1 MKTSLRLLCG
11 VLLTAFTLSGC
22 AEQILD
28 SASKDPA
35 PTVTSG
41 EEGTANTIAKFS
53 TSDGLAPQPSDVVLA
68 NVNAALPPESQLEGV
83 SRLMPIRIP
92 FSGPLASLHHDN
104 GSWNSTVGDQLKENL
119 LIISTD
125 NFLGSLGGLV
135 NFDDQRISPIPT
147 HDSHS
152 SFPDG
157 QFKVVYQDANH
168 DLVLVPNSGTFED
181 NTTYIVAVR
190 SNLGDAQG
198 NNISPDVLTNILTNP
213 LPIVVDGEIIN
224 SLFDDLETANSL
236 EGLRASYA
244 PLVGGLQALGQIESH
259 NELAQLFTFT
269 TELDN
274 QSKIDGT
281 KQLIGFARS
290 KLAADVASDNITWAT
305 TYPSNASI
313 LDDQPANLKTTIL
326 NSLDTIIPSD
336 NISAIYKGYF
346 SCQNYLDNKGVD
358 ITTGWQKW
366 ELELQAKALGSTGS
380 DCPNIEPELV
390 GKIGFLIAKPEIV
403 EGVVIFMH
411 GLTDVKEDV
420 FRVMNTFAQKN
431 LATVVF
437 DMWGHG
443 ERVYEDANRNEDLS
457 DDSGDAFYRP
467 DNPALSVGYWI
478 QTQFDLIRFDS
489 LLRGN
494 LAVSSAINSTSNST
508 YLLGWSGGGIV
519 SSSLINEGSF
529 SWDRIVLNSPGAG
542 AVDSLFSGSFGPPVR
557 AAVAAGQGIDISTK
571 DGQEELNS
579 TMLGVE
585 LSATHAVFK
594 GGIDPLFNANITA
607 PSNVL
612 VQEIT
617 GDQTVLNSNTEILSL
632 AMGLTT
638 RKDGDGAENSNRV
651 RWIFNPINYAPTEG
665 NVNLADHS
673 SLVDWETQA
682 TTEAQKQA
690 ACFFKEGVVL
700 DPSKEI
706 NITTCTN
713 VN

>member
-11 VLLTAFTLSGC
+11 VLLTAFALSGC

-53 TSDGLAPQPSDVVLA
+53 TSEGLAPQPSDVVLA
-68 NVNAALPPESQLEGV
+68 SVNAALPAESQLQGI

-92 FSGPLASLHHDN
+92 FSGPLANLYHDN
-104 GSWNSTVGDQLKENL
+104 GSWNAQAGGNLALNL
-119 LIISTD
+119 LIFPTSNPTAPVLALPTVD
-125 NFLGSLGGLV
+125 GG
-135 NFDDQRISPIPT
+135 T
-147 HDSHS
+147 
-152 SFPDG
+152 
-157 QFKVVYQDANH
+157 FKVVYQDANN
-168 DLVLVPNSGTFED
+168 DLVLVPGDSTFQAD
-181 NTTYIVAVR
+181 TQYAVVIKTG
-190 SNLGDAQG
+190 LADARG
-198 NNISPDVLTNILTNP
+198 NNVSPDVLTNILTNP

-224 SLFDDLETANSL
+224 SLFDDLDTANSL
-236 EGLRASYA
+236 EGLRVSYA
-244 PLVGGLQALGQIESH
+244 PLVGGLQALEQIESH
-259 NELAQLFTFT
+259 NDLAQLFTFT
-269 TELDN
+269 TEPDN
-274 QSKIDGT
+274 QTEIDGT
-281 KQLIGFARS
+281 KQLIDIARN
-290 KLAADVASDNITWAT
+290 KLVADVTSDNIMWAT
-305 TYPSNASI
+305 TYPSNAST
-313 LDDQPANLKTTIL
+313 DDQPANLKTTVL
-326 NSLDTIIPSD
+326 SSLETIIPSD

-366 ELELQAKALGSTGS
+366 ELELQAKALGPTGS

-557 AAVAAGQGIDISTK
+557 AAVAAGQGIDTSTK